1 MFNGCKSN
9 FVEIG
14 RSVVAETVDRARAL
28 ATTSATAEKK
38 VVSRL
43 LAGC

>member
-28 ATTSATAEKK
+28 ATSATAEKK